1 MNSSENETLRNVA
14 RPRGDLQNKMVSL
27 RIGAA
32 AQTAFSNGGAVEAG
46 TPVATTPLE
55 LLQRGYAMTQIR
67 KLFTATATF
76 ATVATAA
83 VFAQGAFAQT
93 AAQAGGEAPTMAP
106 SAAPAMAPG
115 AAPAQAAMPGQMSG
129 QMAGQAPAAA
139 GVAQPATPQSTD
151 PLVQKRNANAAANA
165 EYRSAKKSA
174 NAEYSD
180 AKKQAKSQ
188 YKSQVKDAKIIH
200 KADRQANDSEMKD
213 QMNGMSAQQ
222 QSGQVQQ

>member
-1 MNSSENETLRNVA
+1 
-14 RPRGDLQNKMVSL
+14 
-27 RIGAA
+27 
-32 AQTAFSNGGAVEAG
+32 
-46 TPVATTPLE
+46 
-55 LLQRGYAMTQIR
+55 MTQIR
-67 KLFTATATF
+67 KLFTATAAF

-83 VFAQGAFAQT
+83 VFAQGAMAQT
-93 AAQAGGEAPTMAP
+93 AAQGAAQAGGEAPSMAP
-106 SAAPAMAPG
+106 AAAAAMAPG
-115 AAPAQAAMPGQMSG
+115 AAPGQAAGQMSAQMGG
-129 QMAGQAPAAA
+129 QMGGQAPSAA
-139 GVAQPATPQSTD
+139 GVAQPAPAAQSMTAPQAVD

-174 NAEYSD
+174 GAEYSD